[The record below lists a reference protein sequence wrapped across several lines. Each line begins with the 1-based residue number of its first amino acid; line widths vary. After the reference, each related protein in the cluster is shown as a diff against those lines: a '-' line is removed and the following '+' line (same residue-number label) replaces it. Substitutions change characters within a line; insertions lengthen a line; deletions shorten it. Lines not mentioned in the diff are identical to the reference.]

1 MDEVDATLSPDAFW
15 EFSLAFYA
23 REPVGAACLSL
34 QNRRGCDVNIL
45 LLCCWLA
52 TLKLSITEAG
62 IKSAID
68 SVADWR
74 RNVLEP
80 LRGVRR
86 NVMDA
91 PRERVKAERRA
102 IKDAVLAAELDG
114 EHAAQSRIV
123 AVVGGDVDPTEV
135 GTIQSIAANALE
147 TYLGLLALE
156 PEEQDVRDIAALL
169 EPL

>member
-1 MDEVDATLSPDAFW
+1 MESADVTLSPDAFW

-34 QNRRGCDVNIL
+34 QDRRGADVNIL

-52 TLKLSITEAG
+52 TLKLTINEAG
-62 IKSAID
+62 LRAAIEA
-68 SVADWR
+68 VADWR

-80 LRGVRR
+80 LRAVRR
-86 NVMDA
+86 QVVNA
-91 PRERVKAERRA
+91 PMEIDRAERRA
-102 IKDAVLAAELDG
+102 IKDGLLAAELDS
-114 EHAAQSRIV
+114 EHAAQARIV
-123 AVVGGDVDPTEV
+123 AVVGGDIDPTAV
-135 GTIQSIAANALE
+135 GTIHSIASNALE

-156 PEEQDVRDIAALL
+156 PEEQDALDIAALL